1 MNAGDREMQRIEE
14 LLAARALGCIEPEDE
29 RHLEQVLDA
38 RPEIAR
44 QLSELEET
52 ASLLSFTLAPS
63 DPNPAV
69 RRRVLATCGCQAEA
83 WWNRLANL
91 RWFPALATTS
101 AVTASVLLAV
111 FTTSNVFNSEIDTL
125 ENQVNSVVGSWE
137 ALEQECSAL
146 ASSEG
151 VGILLHGQGPAATAT
166 GCLVLTANPRQ
177 GMLFVSGLD
186 GVAAHGHS
194 FRVWLGDGRGE
205 GRAFGGSC
213 PASTSGR
220 AVVALH
226 TAAPIT
232 SYHDLVLTVE
242 PAAKMSDKPLGDP
255 VLWADLRT

>member
-1 MNAGDREMQRIEE
+1 MSTGEREMQRIEE
-14 LLAARALGCIEPEDE
+14 LLAARALGCIDSEDE
-29 RHLEQVLDA
+29 RELERILES
-38 RPEIAR
+38 RPEMSR

-63 DPNPAV
+63 DPNPEV
-69 RRRVLATCGCQAEA
+69 RRRVLATCGWPVEA

-111 FTTSNVFNSEIDTL
+111 FTTSNVFNSEIDSL
-125 ENQVNSVVGSWE
+125 ETQVSSAVSSWE
-137 ALEQECSAL
+137 ALEQQCSDL

-151 VGILLHGQGPAATAT
+151 AGLMLEGQGPAAAAS
-166 GCLVLTANPRQ
+166 GCLVFTANPRQ
-177 GMLFVSGLD
+177 AMLFVSGLD

-194 FRVWLGDGRGE
+194 FRVWLGDGQKE

-213 PASTSGR
+213 PASPSGR

-226 TAAPIT
+226 TTAPIT
-232 SYHDLVLTVE
+232 SYQDLVLTVE
-242 PAAKMSDKPLGDP
+242 PAESVSDKPLGDP
-255 VLWADLRT
+255 VLWADLRI

>member
-1 MNAGDREMQRIEE
+1 MNAQQPDMQRIEE

-29 RHLEQVLDA
+29 RQLEHVLES

-69 RRRVLATCGCQAEA
+69 RRRVLATCGCQVEA

-125 ENQVNSVVGSWE
+125 ESQVNSAVGSWE

-151 VGILLHGQGPAATAT
+151 VGMILKGQGPAAAAT

-177 GMLFVSGLD
+177 AMLFVSGLD
-186 GVAAHGHS
+186 GVTEHGHS
-194 FRVWLGDGRGE
+194 FRVWLGEGRGE
-205 GRAFGGSC
+205 ARALGGSC
-213 PASTSGR
+213 PASPSGR
-220 AVVALH
+220 AAVALH

-232 SYHDLVLTVE
+232 SYHDLMLTVE
-242 PAAKMSDKPLGDP
+242 PAAKVSDEPLGDP

>member
-1 MNAGDREMQRIEE
+1 MGAGDREMQRIEE

-29 RHLEQVLDA
+29 RHLEQILSA

-52 ASLLSFTLAPS
+52 ASLLSFTLAPT
-63 DPNPAV
+63 DPSPAV
-69 RRRVLATCGCQAEA
+69 RRRVLATCGCQVEA

-125 ENQVNSVVGSWE
+125 EGQVSSAAGSWE

-151 VGILLHGQGPAATAT
+151 VGILLQGQGPAAAN
-166 GCLVLTANPRQ
+166 GCLVFTANPRQ
-177 GMLFVSGLD
+177 AMLFVSGLD
-186 GVAAHGHS
+186 GVADRGHA
-194 FRVWLGDGRGE
+194 FRVWLGDGQGE

-213 PASTSGR
+213 PASSSGR

-226 TAAPIT
+226 TAAPIA

-242 PAAKMSDKPLGDP
+242 PAAKVSDKPQGDP

>member
-1 MNAGDREMQRIEE
+1 MNAGDPEMQRIEE

-69 RRRVLATCGCQAEA
+69 RRRVLATCGCQVEA

-125 ENQVNSVVGSWE
+125 ENQVSSAVGSWE

-146 ASSEG
+146 ASFRG
-151 VGILLHGQGPAATAT
+151 RRNPAAGPGSGRRRDRLPGVHRQSAPGDAVRLRTGRRGRARPCLQGVAKRRTRARPAPLAAPVRPRRPGARSWPCTRRRRSTAT
-166 GCLVLTANPRQ
+166 TTWSLPWSRRPRCPTSRWATRS
-177 GMLFVSGLD
+177 SG
-186 GVAAHGHS
+186 
-194 FRVWLGDGRGE
+194 
-205 GRAFGGSC
+205 
-213 PASTSGR
+213 PT
-220 AVVALH
+220 
-226 TAAPIT
+226 
-232 SYHDLVLTVE
+232 
-242 PAAKMSDKPLGDP
+242 
-255 VLWADLRT
+255 